1 MLLRYRGFG
10 SGGNMAREQKGK
22 ESQPA
27 LKYRRVDVSGL
38 DRGRRGKHH
47 DLIAGILGELQT
59 APAGAALEIPLADVG
74 VELAN
79 LRSAVHR
86 AATNKGL
93 SIETLAD
100 TKSLYVWRTAE

>member
-1 MLLRYRGFG
+1 
-10 SGGNMAREQKGK
+10 MAREQKGK

-38 DRGRRGKHH
+38 NRGRRGKHH
-47 DLIAGILGELQT
+47 DLIAELQT
-59 APAGAALEIPLADVG
+59 APADAALEIPLADVG

-86 AATNKGL
+86 AAANKGL